1 MLETD
6 ILSYRKAIS
15 DKIRSCRK
23 AYGITITDVH
33 IHSGLAIDT
42 IMRLEHGSKA
52 WTIDSQ
58 IAYLNTLIELSRSNM
73 QYQNR
78 IKHWPG
84 KEIED
89 IQLFIFNQHNPK
101 KL

>member
-1 MLETD
+1 MLEDYIQKNRKD
-6 ILSYRKAIS
+6 IAEKL
-15 DKIRSCRK
+15 RSCRK
-23 AYGITITDVH
+23 AYGITILDVRA
-33 IHSGLAIDT
+33 HSGLGIET
-42 IMRLEHGSKA
+42 IMRLEHGKGT

-58 IAYLNTLIELSRSNM
+58 IAYLNTLIELSRSNT

-78 IKHWPG
+78 VKHWPG

-101 KL
+101 K